1 MSPGQ
6 NDLNPKH
13 GYPPC
18 HTHVHPN
25 GFGCFDERVVVKQQI
40 KHAKKKKKT
49 SEGNRREAPSR
60 DPSTGLIDRPG
71 NLFNWHLPKAL
82 IHDISR

>member
-40 KHAKKKKKT
+40 KHAKKKKKHQKGIEERHPPGTHPPDSSTALET
-49 SEGNRREAPSR
+49 SL
-60 DPSTGLIDRPG
+60 TGTSQK
-71 NLFNWHLPKAL
+71 H
-82 IHDISR
+82 